1 MHQLL
6 TAGTVLASYTDMER
20 MLEFAAA
27 ALSTIPGVNACSMY
41 RREHGNGDQTSD
53 CPVYEVAIET
63 VNQQYG
69 TVALEVENES
79 VFQPYAAAVH
89 NVAGLV
95 AMRIENHEHERELQA
110 EVQKKTADLEQMNE
124 SLRTSLEERELLLR
138 EIHHRVKNNLMVVES
153 LLQLQFGPVEDDAVQ
168 RALHESVERIRSM
181 AIVHKLLY
189 ESKTLDGVNFRSFV
203 TNIISELS
211 ATAAQT
217 RSNIRIE
224 PVIDDISVDI
234 DAAIPVSLIINELLS
249 NALKYAFPDGR
260 TGIVRIIAR
269 EPEAG
274 VNELIVED
282 DGVGLPEDFS
292 IETADTL
299 GMQLVSGLAAQIRG
313 DLEIQGT
320 GGTRC
325 VLRFPA

>member
-6 TAGTVLASYTDMER
+6 TAGTVLASYTDMQR
-20 MLEFAAA
+20 MLKFASA
-27 ALSTIPGVNACSMY
+27 ALSTIPGVSRCSMY
-41 RREHGNGDQTSD
+41 RGERAGGSEPSD
-53 CPVYEVAIET
+53 YPVYEVAVET

-69 TVALEVENES
+69 TVALAVENEA

-89 NVAGLV
+89 NIAGLV

-110 EVQKKTADLEQMNE
+110 EVQKKTADLEHMNE

-153 LLQLQFGPVEDDAVQ
+153 LLKLQFGPIGHEGVQ
-168 RALHESVERIRSM
+168 KALHESVERIRSM
-181 AIVHKLLY
+181 ALVHKLLY

-203 TNIISELS
+203 TNIIAELS
-211 ATAAQT
+211 ATAAET
-217 RSNIRIE
+217 RTSVGIE
-224 PVIDDISVDI
+224 AVIDDISVDI
-234 DAAIPVSLIINELLS
+234 DAAIPVSLIINELLT

-260 TGIVRIIAR
+260 SGTVRIIAR
-269 EPEAG
+269 APEAG

-282 DGVGLPEDFS
+282 DGVGLPPDFS
-292 IETADTL
+292 LETADTL
-299 GMQLVSGLAAQIRG
+299 GMQLISGLAAQIRG
-313 DLEIQGT
+313 DLELQCT

-325 VLRFPA
+325 TVRFPA